1 MPKEQYM
8 CQLCANHGI
17 FNQPKKGHKQKCAHK
32 NCPCEMCS
40 LNSKRRT
47 LDQIER
53 QLRNVTPQSPTTE
66 NNNANENVSTLSKET
81 SSYRTKAVNRES
93 HVMIATRSR
102 QTVNPRIAREQK
114 RPQTSIFT
122 SIKFLVDN
130 HRS

>member
-53 QLRNVTPQSPTTE
+53 QLRNVTPQSPTTD
-66 NNNANENVSTLSKET
+66 NINTNENDSTSPKEP
-81 SSYRTKAVNRES
+81 SSYRTKATDRES
-93 HVMIATRSR
+93 HLVPTIATRSR
-102 QTVNPRIAREQK
+102 QTVNQRASRE